1 MPNGNPRR
9 PGSRAAA
16 ALLAAALLAAAL
28 ACTHAPRPS
37 PAAAPGAALP
47 RRVAVLPFESR
58 ANHPDAAPVMRRMFY
73 NFFSSLN
80 YIDIEPSAV
89 DATLSAAGLSPKDAG
104 ADPAHYPRLGQ
115 LLGADAVIV
124 GEVTAFGRIYALFYA
139 NQQVGLKVRMVACAT
154 GETLWELDHAVTLHD
169 GDLPLSLPGV
179 AAAIVKTAWSYQQAN
194 LMRAAAELCMQMAAA
209 IPDPPAGAEPPPR
222 IRLLVHNGSGGP
234 LPPGRALKA
243 VMLGDPHQRA
253 TLSLPPLFDALPMT
267 EKEPGVYT
275 AAYPIGPADRLAE
288 GRLVG
293 RLSSPAGAS
302 RLWEDA
308 LGPLRVGKP
317 RRLPQA
323 IKADTVLTAE
333 AGPYLAAEAL
343 VVAKGATLRLEPGA
357 VIWFE
362 RLGLV
367 VRGRLEASG
376 TAERP
381 VVLAGL
387 APSGWKGV
395 LIESGEGRLSHCRV
409 SGAEFGLRAARAAV
423 RVEDCLFENNV
434 WGLVMEEGELAVER
448 SFIRASGKAG
458 ISARGSRLQ
467 VNASLIAENRQGG
480 FVLENA
486 RALISGSTIAA
497 NGGFA
502 VKTLGSG
509 SEVQAGGNWWG
520 VEDPAAAGL
529 IRGEAMIEPVRK
541 APAPPPR

>member
-1 MPNGNPRR
+1 
-9 PGSRAAA
+9 
-16 ALLAAALLAAAL
+16 
-28 ACTHAPRPS
+28 
-37 PAAAPGAALP
+37 
-47 RRVAVLPFESR
+47 
-58 ANHPDAAPVMRRMFY
+58 MFF

-80 YIDIEPSAV
+80 YIDIEPAAV
-89 DATLSAAGLSPKDAG
+89 DATLAAAGLSPKAAE
-104 ADPAHYPRLGQ
+104 ADPALWPRLGQ
-115 LLGADAVIV
+115 LLGVDAVIV
-124 GEVTAFGRIYALFYA
+124 GEVTAFGQVYALFYA
-139 NQQVGLKVRMVACAT
+139 NQQVGLKARMVACAT

-194 LMRAAAELCMQMAAA
+194 LMRAAAELCMQVAAT
-209 IPDPPAGAEPPPR
+209 IPDPPAGAEAPPQ

-234 LPPGRALKA
+234 LTAGSTLKA
-243 VMLGDPHQRA
+243 VMVGDPRQQA
-253 TLSLPPLFDALPMT
+253 TLSLAPLFDALPMV

-275 AAYPIGPADRLAE
+275 AAYTIRPADRLAE

-302 RLWEDA
+302 RVWEETLA
-308 LGPLRVGKP
+308 PLRIGEP
-317 RRLPQA
+317 RRLPKA

-343 VVAKGATLRLEPGA
+343 VVAQGATLRVEPGA

-367 VRGRLEASG
+367 VRGRFEASG

-387 APSGWKGV
+387 SPAGWKGL

-423 RVEDCLFENNV
+423 RIADCLFENNV
-434 WGLVMEEGELAVER
+434 WGLVMEEGDLAVER
-448 SFIRASGKAG
+448 SLIRASENAG
-458 ISARGSRLQ
+458 ISARGARLQ
-467 VNASLIAENRQGG
+467 VTESLIGGNRRGG

-486 RALISGSTIAA
+486 RALISESTIAG

-502 VKTLGSG
+502 LKTLGG
-509 SEVQAGGNWWG
+509 RSEVRAGGNWWG
-520 VEDPAAAGL
+520 VADPAAAGL
-529 IRGEAMIEPVRK
+529 IRGQAVIEPVRME
-541 APAPPPR
+541 PAPPR